1 MDIAYANFR
10 KMHEPLKQELQ
21 AVYEDVFD
29 RQWFIGGDTLH
40 RFEQNFAAFCGSRCC
55 VGMGNGLD
63 ALQLMLRACDIG
75 AGDEVIVPSNTFIA
89 TALAVSYVGAAPV
102 LVEPTLEDLEINPDL
117 IEAAIT
123 EKTKGII
130 AVHLYGRMCN
140 MTRIKEIAD
149 KHGLYLFEDCA
160 QAHGATHA
168 GKMAGT
174 FGHVGAYSF
183 YPGKNL
189 GAFGDAGAVIT
200 DSEEL
205 AAKMRAIGNYGS
217 YKKYQHDLMGV
228 NSRLDDLQ
236 AGFLDV
242 KLKHLPQW
250 TRERIAIADRF
261 YAGIKNPKIRLP
273 KYTTENVYHIFP
285 VFCQQRDELQKYME
299 EKGIHC
305 LIHYPIAIHLQK
317 AYENMGWHPG
327 QFPIAEEIAATE
339 LSIPLYPGLSEEEI
353 QYIID
358 CLNAF

>member
-1 MDIAYANFR
+1 MEIAYSNFR
-10 KMHEPLKQELQ
+10 KMHEPLKQDFLNCYNE
-21 AVYEDVFD
+21 VFD
-29 RQWFIGGDTLH
+29 SQWFIGGNTLH
-40 RFEQNFAAFCGSRCC
+40 RFEKEFADFCGAEYC

-63 ALQLMLRACDIG
+63 ALQLMLRACNIG
-75 AGDEVIVPSNTFIA
+75 KGDEVIIPSNTFIA
-89 TALAVSYVGAAPV
+89 TALAVSYVGAVPV
-102 LVEPTLEDLEINPDL
+102 MVEPTLHDLEINPDL

-123 EKTKGII
+123 PNTKGII

-149 KHGLYLFEDCA
+149 KHNLYLFEDCA
-160 QAHGATHA
+160 QAHGAKHA

-174 FGHVGAYSF
+174 FGDVGAYSF

-200 DSEEL
+200 NNEEL
-205 AAKMRAIGNYGS
+205 AEKMRAIGNYGS
-217 YKKYQHDLMGV
+217 YRKYQHDLMGV

-236 AGFLDV
+236 AGFLSV
-242 KLKHLPQW
+242 KLKHLDEW
-250 TRERIAIADRF
+250 TVERVRIAKLF
-261 YAGIKNPKIRLP
+261 YSGIHNSKIRLP
-273 KYTTENVYHIFP
+273 EYTEENVYHIFP
-285 VFCQQRDELQKYME
+285 IFCNERDQLQAFMS
-299 EKGIHC
+299 EKGIQC

-317 AYENMGWHPG
+317 AYSGMKKHVGDY
-327 QFPIAEEIAATE
+327 PIAEEICATE

>member
-10 KMHEPLKQELQ
+10 KMHEPLKEELQ
-21 AVYEDVFD
+21 AVYNDVFE
-29 RQWFIGGDTLH
+29 RQWFIGGSTLH
-40 RFEQNFAAFCGSRCC
+40 NFEEEFAAFCGSNYC

-63 ALQLMLRACDIG
+63 ALQLMLRACGIG
-75 AGDEVIVPSNTFIA
+75 AGDEVIIPSNTFIA
-89 TALAVSYVGAAPV
+89 TALAVSYVGAVPV
-102 LVEPTLEDLEINPDL
+102 LVEPTLDDLEIDPDR

-149 KHGLYLFEDCA
+149 RHGLYLFEDCA
-160 QAHGATHA
+160 QAHGAKHA
-168 GKMAGT
+168 GKTAGT

-200 DSEEL
+200 DSKEL
-205 AAKMRAIGNYGS
+205 ADKMRAIGNYGS

-236 AGFLDV
+236 AGFLSV
-242 KLKHLPQW
+242 KLRHLPQW
-250 TRERIAIADRF
+250 TKERIAIADRF
-261 YAGIKNPKIRLP
+261 YAGIHNSKIRLP
-273 KYTTENVYHIFP
+273 RYTEENVYHIFP
-285 VFCQQRDELQKYME
+285 VFCRERDELQKYME

-317 AYENMGWHPG
+317 AYENMDWKPG

>member
-1 MDIAYANFR
+1 MEIAYANFR
-10 KMHEPLKQELQ
+10 KMHEPLKEELQ
-21 AVYEDVFD
+21 AVYNDVFD
-29 RQWFIGGDTLH
+29 RQWFIGGETLH
-40 RFEQNFAAFCGSRCC
+40 HFEEEFAAFCGSHYC

-75 AGDEVIVPSNTFIA
+75 AGDEVIIPSNTFIA
-89 TALAVSYVGAAPV
+89 TALAVSYVGAVPV
-102 LVEPTLEDLEINPDL
+102 LVEPTLDDLEIDADR

-123 EKTKGII
+123 AKTKGII

-149 KHGLYLFEDCA
+149 RHGLYLFEDCA
-160 QAHGATHA
+160 QAHGAKHA
-168 GKMAGT
+168 GKTAGT

-200 DSEEL
+200 DSKEL
-205 AAKMRAIGNYGS
+205 ADKMRAIGNYGS

-236 AGFLDV
+236 AGFLSV
-242 KLKHLPQW
+242 KLRHLPQW
-250 TRERIAIADRF
+250 TKERIAIADRF
-261 YAGIKNPKIRLP
+261 YAGIHNPKIRLP
-273 KYTTENVYHIFP
+273 RYTEENVYHIFP

-299 EKGIHC
+299 EKSIHC

-317 AYENMGWHPG
+317 AYENMDWKPG